1 LTLERG
7 PIGCS
12 ETSERIYNFL
22 LRKIPKQHSS
32 SLHGGGSLKSHINLD
47 VSVMKNY
54 YAKYEEFTQ
63 ATK

>member
-1 LTLERG
+1 MG
-7 PIGCS
+7 PNGCS
-12 ETSERIYNFL
+12 ETSGRIYNFP

-32 SLHGGGSLKSHINLD
+32 CLHGGGSLKSRINLN

-63 ATK
+63 ARK